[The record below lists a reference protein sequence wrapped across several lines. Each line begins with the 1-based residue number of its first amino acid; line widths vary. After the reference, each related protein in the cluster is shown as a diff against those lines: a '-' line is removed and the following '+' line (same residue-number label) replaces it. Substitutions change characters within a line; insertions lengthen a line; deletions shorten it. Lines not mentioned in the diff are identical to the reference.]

1 MNLDIQV
8 IISGLMHREDLEV
21 NDEIVSI
28 NNQLES
34 YCNSK
39 NVLFVNNNNMKSSCL
54 AKDYLHLNKPGN
66 SISAKNII
74 SALKKV

>member
-8 IISGLMHREDLEV
+8 LISGLMHREDLEV

-54 AKDYLHLNKPGN
+54 DKDYLHLHKSGN
-66 SISAKNII
+66 SISANNII